1 MGGKRFWAVVLAAL
15 FGGVGIYAGMPE
27 RVVYQG
33 RLSRSGA
40 VVTEKQ
46 LIKVT
51 LFDPNG
57 VESPRIVFS
66 SLVTLAATGEFS
78 ILLNMP
84 ASYDWERAA
93 PELEVEVGGEVLT
106 PREQINVSPYTFLAK
121 KVAAGGVS
129 SAAIQN
135 GAVTDVNVSTISA
148 AKIMLPG
155 TASPMTVWQ
164 STVVGQLDKIDS
176 AKVYGTILSAPA
188 AHQASHAAGGSD
200 PIGGLQPTQVVGT
213 AVVRSTTTA
222 QTIQAT
228 ANVVPLAIKPNPTV
242 PAGAINV
249 LEVYDTALSTSVT
262 VRGDGAISAKGP
274 LTVNSRIKDVSGF
287 LVPVGTVVPFAG
299 IVTPQGW
306 LACDGATY
314 AIASRPDLNELRQAL
329 GSTYGGDGVS
339 TFSVPDLRGRTPI
352 GTGLGAGLTNRSLAQ
367 TLGEENH
374 QLSVAEMPSHS
385 HGVNDPGHTH
395 GIVTHNPIVSGGDY
409 ITRWAINTGPT
420 IRNDYIQ
427 SAQTGVTV
435 VANGSSLPH
444 NTMPPS
450 LVLNY
455 IIKY

>member
-1 MGGKRFWAVVLAAL
+1 MFMGVL
-15 FGGVGIYAGMPE
+15 FGGLAVQAGVPE
-27 RVVYQG
+27 KVVYQG

-40 VVTEKQ
+40 AVTEKQ

-51 LFDPNG
+51 LIDPNG
-57 VESPRIVFS
+57 VESPQIVFS

-106 PREQINVSPYTFLAK
+106 PREKINVSPYAFLAK
-121 KVAAGGVS
+121 KVATGGVS
-129 SAAIQN
+129 SAAI
-135 GAVTDVNVSTISA
+135 GAGQVQDVHVSTISA

-155 TASPMTVWQ
+155 TASPITVWQ
-164 STVVGQLDKIDS
+164 STVAGHLDKIDS

-188 AHQASHAAGGSD
+188 AHQGSHLAGGSD
-200 PIGGLQPTQVVGT
+200 PIGGLQPTQVAGT
-213 AVVRSTTTA
+213 AVVRSTSTA

-228 ANVVPLAIKPNPTV
+228 ADVVPLAIKPNPSV
-242 PAGAINV
+242 PAGSINV

-299 IVTPQGW
+299 IVIPQGW
-306 LACDGATY
+306 LACDGTLY
-314 AIASRPDLNELRQAL
+314 AMASRPDLNELRQAL

-339 TFSVPDLRGRTPI
+339 NFKVPDLRGRTAI
-352 GTGLGAGLTNRSLAQ
+352 GTGLGAGLTNRTLAQ
-367 TLGEENH
+367 TLGEETH
-374 QLSVAEMPSHS
+374 ILTKSEMPSH
-385 HGVNDPGHTH
+385 D
-395 GIVTHNPIVSGGDY
+395 HNPGGGFFQLLRH
-409 ITRWAINTGPT
+409 TGLNTTASLDNADPAGTEPDISTSRPIGPEGQ
-420 IRNDYIQ
+420 DQ
-427 SAQTGVTV
+427 
-435 VANGSSLPH
+435 PH
-444 NTMPPS
+444 NNMPPS
-450 LVLNY
+450 LALNY